1 MPTSPWSW
9 TPAPTPASPNTWTR
23 RLWGG
28 EHVFAHAARA
38 QPGRGDGMVSCT
50 LRVPAPPSLA
60 LTHAHVRQ
68 AVRRLRWDH
77 PSVASR
83 VDWPPEGEP
92 RFVYAA
98 PTSEADVDAW
108 LDAIVFLR
116 VPREGEGVDGALD
129 ALRAEL
135 GHAECARAPHELVV
149 HHVPAA
155 EGEEHGLLLYLRH
168 TVFDGLAAWQVL
180 GALIANVAAA
190 LGTPAPELQWG
201 EECARLARAVPDR
214 IANTFEEGD
223 MAREW
228 PLVSRMHAVLER
240 PSVRPALPPLSP
252 LPSFPL
258 TLTSTPT
265 LTHPRTQTSFG
276 LPTPHPHARPAG
288 TAWFRRTY
296 PAPLWRALNNAGRG
310 VGARAFAL
318 QFAMVLIACLR
329 VSPPAELHGEE
340 HRITIPFNPVNLRP
354 RLSVLPPHEVEIVS
368 ALGFTALEAADLQR
382 FSSLASSS
390 PSPGA
395 DDDEVRRAVLT
406 LAREVQA
413 QSDAQA
419 GAQADVARYAPL
431 AVRVL
436 GESMFQNPPPSHP
449 LKVFGLT
456 NFGVLD
462 GVVRHSYPIP
472 PPSPPSPSHPS
483 TSTTPP
489 LSPAADTPA
498 LELEVTALHFHSV
511 LFYAQHTL
519 LPALLHAWTW
529 RGALAHAW
537 SYSRAHM
544 GAVDERALDQSWV
557 PGENAK
563 AKEGE
568 EAGEREEGG
577 EGTEGVLARFVVELE
592 RIMVLVAEG
601 APRAR
606 L

>member
-1 MPTSPWSW
+1 MPPSPWSW
-9 TPAPTPASPNTWTR
+9 TPAPTPAAPNTWTR

-28 EHVFAHAARA
+28 ELVFAHAARA

-50 LRVPAPPSLA
+50 LRVPSSPSTPLH

-68 AVRRLRWDH
+68 AVRGLRWDH

-83 VDWPPEGEP
+83 VNWSAGDGEP

-98 PTSEADVDAW
+98 PASEGAVAAW
-108 LDAIVFLR
+108 LDTIVFLR
-116 VPREGEGVDGALD
+116 EGESVDGALD

-149 HHVPAA
+149 YHVPGAA
-155 EGEEHGLLLYLRH
+155 GEGEHGLLLYLRH

-180 GALIANVAAA
+180 GALIANIATA
-190 LGTPAPELQWG
+190 LGSDAPLAPLNWG

-214 IANTFEEGD
+214 TENTFEEGD
-223 MAREW
+223 MHREW
-228 PLVSRMHAVLER
+228 PLVNRMHEVLAR
-240 PSVRPALPPLSP
+240 PS
-252 LPSFPL
+252 
-258 TLTSTPT
+258 
-265 LTHPRTQTSFG
+265 TSFG
-276 LPTPHPHARPAG
+276 LPTPHPDAVPAG

-296 PAPLWRALNNAGRG
+296 PAPLWRALNSAGRAA
-310 VGARAFAL
+310 GARAFAL
-318 QFAMVLIACLR
+318 QLAMVLVACLR
-329 VSPPAELHGEE
+329 VSPPAALHGEE

-354 RLSVLPPHEVEIVS
+354 LLSVLPPHGVEIVS

-382 FSSLASSS
+382 FFSLASSS
-390 PSPGA
+390 PSPA
-395 DDDEVRRAVLT
+395 DEDEEVRRAVLT

-419 GAQADVARYAPL
+419 GAQVDVARYAPL

-436 GESMFQNPPPSHP
+436 GASMFQNPPPSHP
-449 LKVFGLT
+449 LKMFGLT

-462 GVVRHSYPIP
+462 AVVKHSYPIP
-472 PPSPPSPSHPS
+472 IPSPS
-483 TSTTPP
+483 P
-489 LSPAADTPA
+489 LSPTSSPIPFSSSPTPTPSPATHTPA
-498 LELEVTALHFHSV
+498 LALEVTALHFHSV

-529 RGALAHAW
+529 RGALTHAW

-544 GAVDERALDQSWV
+544 GAVGLDGAGRVLDQTR
-557 PGENAK
+557 GDGAK
-563 AKEGE
+563 AEEGE
-568 EAGEREEGG
+568 AEAE
-577 EGTEGVLARFVVELE
+577 EGVLARFVVELE
-592 RIMVLVAEG
+592 RIMGLVAEG
-601 APRAR
+601 APHAR